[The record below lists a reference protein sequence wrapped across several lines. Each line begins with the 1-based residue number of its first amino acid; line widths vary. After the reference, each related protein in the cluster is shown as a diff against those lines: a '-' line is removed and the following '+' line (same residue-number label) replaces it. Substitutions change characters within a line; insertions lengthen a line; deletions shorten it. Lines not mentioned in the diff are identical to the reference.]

1 MCFIS
6 HFQLNYMK
14 SRGFTLI
21 CIAGQC
27 FVINI
32 TFISVWTYVTG
43 HTSLVMFIFFPSN
56 VREYYYQ
63 PVVYIH
69 MGLLSIFVT
78 SPSRLSGCFKAKL
91 VVDCTFIRI
100 QMISKL
106 TNSGYWHITK
116 KYFPRWINVT
126 QVTKESNL
134 SPFGKYI

>member
-14 SRGFTLI
+14 SRDFTLI

-43 HTSLVMFIFFPSN
+43 HTSLVMYIFFLSN

-69 MGLLSIFVT
+69 MGLLLIFVT
-78 SPSRLSGCFKAKL
+78 SPSRLSECFKSKL

-106 TNSGYWHITK
+106 TNSGYWHFTT
-116 KYFPRWINVT
+116 KYFPR
-126 QVTKESNL
+126 
-134 SPFGKYI
+134 